1 MIPGSLFPSNLKASV
16 PWSTVCHHGYVF
28 NLKLN
33 AAFGHPSDILH
44 LDLCFDIQVFLSFVT
59 ECDVWNQ
66 NRLKIIPEGNESIMQ
81 CWILSKYAFPK
92 PFGEGIAFLR
102 GLGSKKN
109 GSSGKWN
116 CSW

>member
-1 MIPGSLFPSNLKASV
+1 MQRLS
-16 PWSTVCHHGYVF
+16 
-28 NLKLN
+28 
-33 AAFGHPSDILH
+33 GHPSDILH
-44 LDLCFDIQVFLSFVT
+44 LDLCFDIQVFLSFIT

-102 GLGSKKN
+102 GLGSKWGARKMDLLGN
-109 GSSGKWN
+109 GTAGE
-116 CSW
+116 CGA